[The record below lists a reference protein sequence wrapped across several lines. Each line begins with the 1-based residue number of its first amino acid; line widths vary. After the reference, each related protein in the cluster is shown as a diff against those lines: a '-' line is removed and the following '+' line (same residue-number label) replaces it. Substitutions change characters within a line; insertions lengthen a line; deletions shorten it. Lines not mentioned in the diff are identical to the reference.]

1 MLQNPSDSSTRWS
14 NTQVVIKKQKWEIA
28 CKAIIKEERNEYK
41 FNSVCQEE
49 SLTLTRSDDDVV
61 DRDEDELH
69 EEANEPHDHEPDS
82 RTDRHLCELCCIQ
95 IEKRKSHGKD

>member
-1 MLQNPSDSSTRWS
+1 MRVSIAKL
-14 NTQVVIKKQKWEIA
+14 IA